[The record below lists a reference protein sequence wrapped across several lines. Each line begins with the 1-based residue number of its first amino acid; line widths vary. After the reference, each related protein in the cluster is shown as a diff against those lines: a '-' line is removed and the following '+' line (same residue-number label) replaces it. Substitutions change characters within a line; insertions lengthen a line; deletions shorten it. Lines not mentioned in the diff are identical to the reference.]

1 VNLKKRIA
9 AMVFVAA
16 LLSIAFPGPQSLA
29 SSSLIN
35 NQCSGWPQTSNPH
48 TYTAFG
54 QYVRIKATRKGLQLS
69 AWGFKN
75 NGELNSLG
83 FFAQGAW
90 DPAVRINTAFNWK
103 GAHYTTL
110 VKLTKPDDY
119 RGFVSFF
126 NPVGGA
132 GKSFNFTLIL
142 PQYGSSKLAF
152 TTSSMPPAH
161 IGDHYSFTLL
171 VKGGTP
177 PYTFY
182 LVYNTVK
189 GLVLTRVGP
198 NAGLLS
204 GVPVQQ
210 TIGGYNP
217 VSVIVWDKIHH
228 AAIVN
233 CVINLSS

>member
-1 VNLKKRIA
+1 MMFMAV
-9 AMVFVAA
+9 
-16 LLSIAFPGPQSLA
+16 LLSIVFPGLQSLA
-29 SSSLIN
+29 SGSLIN

-48 TYTAFG
+48 SYTAFG
-54 QYVRIKATRKGLQLS
+54 QHVRIEATLKGLQLS

-75 NGELNSLG
+75 NGELNILG
-83 FFAQGAW
+83 FNVQGAW
-90 DPAVRINTAFNWK
+90 DPAVSINTAFSWK

-110 VKLTKPDDY
+110 VKLTKPDVY
-119 RGFVSFF
+119 RGAVSFF
-126 NPVGGA
+126 NPKGGS

-152 TTSSMPPAH
+152 TTTSTPPAAH
-161 IGDHYSFTLL
+161 IGQRYSFIFLA
-171 VKGGTP
+171 KGGTP

-189 GLVLTRVGP
+189 GLVLTEKGS
-198 NAGLLS
+198 NAGLFS
-204 GVPVQQ
+204 GVPAQQ

-228 AAIVN
+228 ATYVV
-233 CVINLSS
+233 CNLSLS